1 MTDQGTPT
9 DPTLAIREAAYRI
22 WQSEGCPEG
31 CDLEHWL
38 RAEREVLMGEAP
50 AVATVTASPGDEEI
64 SASVLKLKVKE
75 ETKRRSGG

>member
-9 DPTLAIREAAYRI
+9 DLTLAIREVAYRI

-38 RAEREVLMGEAP
+38 RAEREVLVGEGP
-50 AVATVTASPGDEEI
+50 AVTTVIASPDDEEI
-64 SASVLKLKVKE
+64 APSALKLKAKE
-75 ETKRRSGG
+75 EAKRRAGG